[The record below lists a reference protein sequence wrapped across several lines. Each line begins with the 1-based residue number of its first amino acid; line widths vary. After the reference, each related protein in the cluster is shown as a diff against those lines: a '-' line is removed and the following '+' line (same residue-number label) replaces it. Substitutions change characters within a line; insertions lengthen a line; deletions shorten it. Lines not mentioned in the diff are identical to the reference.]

1 MKCRHRRRGPMSSAD
16 IETAR
21 RRAQQRVRM
30 RMALAAAFSDVRLL
44 DSGGLLVV
52 PRAIWN
58 GWRAALLRTRPH
70 D

>member
-1 MKCRHRRRGPMSSAD
+1 MSRAE

-21 RRAQQRVRM
+21 RRAQQRV

-52 PRAIWN
+52 PRGI
-58 GWRAALLRTRPH
+58 
-70 D
+70 